1 MPRARHGRLE
11 AIAEGAGSVQ
21 AGNGAVRA
29 VERWLSLH
37 ATALGWRPRR
47 GAHSGE
53 FDLGAHSPHSAVLQ
67 VVDGEWHLQLDTAK
81 GRSLPVLGPVDSSLE
96 VVLDALMF
104 AVYMRATAELDR
116 ADRSASAQLSLLLHQ
131 LAEATDDAR
140 YGGRAALLLAG
151 HAIRDDNRVEARSR
165 VDDAIRLFRVA
176 RDITAEEHARAMLA
190 ELPQLLNRRS
200 S

>member
-1 MPRARHGRLE
+1 VEPA
-11 AIAEGAGSVQ
+11 
-21 AGNGAVRA
+21 NGAVRA
-29 VERWLSLH
+29 VERWLALH
-37 ATALGWRPRR
+37 ATSLGWRSLP
-47 GAHSGE
+47 GAHAGE
-53 FDLGAHSPHSAVLQ
+53 FDLAPHSSHSAVLQ

-104 AVYMRATAELDR
+104 AIYMRATAELDR
-116 ADRSASAQLSLLLHQ
+116 PDRSASAQLSLLLHQ

-151 HAIRDDNRVEARSR
+151 HAIRDDDRVEARSR
-165 VDDAIRLFRVA
+165 VADAIRLFEVA
-176 RDITAEEHARAMLA
+176 RDVTAEEHARAMLA
-190 ELPQLLNRRS
+190 DLPQLMSRRS

>member
-1 MPRARHGRLE
+1 V
-11 AIAEGAGSVQ
+11 S
-21 AGNGAVRA
+21 A
-29 VERWLSLH
+29 VERWLTLH
-37 ATALGWRPRR
+37 ATSLGWQPLPA
-47 GAHSGE
+47 AHAGE
-53 FDLGAHSPHSAVLQ
+53 FDLGPHSSHSAVLQ

-116 ADRSASAQLSLLLHQ
+116 PDRTASAQLSLLLHQ

-151 HAIRDDNRVEARSR
+151 HAIKDVDRIEALSR
-165 VDDAIRLFRVA
+165 VDDAIRLFAVA
-176 RDITAEEHARAMLA
+176 RDITAEEHARALLA
-190 ELPQLLNRRS
+190 DLPRLLGRPS

>member
-1 MPRARHGRLE
+1 MEL
-11 AIAEGAGSVQ
+11 
-21 AGNGAVRA
+21 GNDAVRD

-37 ATALGWRPRR
+37 STALGWQPLP
-47 GAHSGE
+47 GAHAGE
-53 FDLGAHSPHSAVLQ
+53 FDLGAHSSHSAVLQ
-67 VVDGEWHLQLDTAK
+67 VVDGEWHLELDTAK

-116 ADRSASAQLSLLLHQ
+116 PDRTASAQLSLLLHQ

-151 HAIRDDNRVEARSR
+151 HAVRNDNGVEARSR
-165 VDDAIRLFRVA
+165 LDDAIRLFGVA
-176 RDITAEEHARAMLA
+176 RDITAEEHAQAMLA
-190 ELPQLLNRRS
+190 DLPQLLTRAS